1 LRDLFSTSTKMSKPV
16 IITRPLAQAT
26 LLASKVSAFGRDAI
40 LFPLFEISPLP
51 DQGALKAT
59 LAQLSSYALVAFV
72 GPNAINAVFSHMRDW
87 PSEVA
92 IAIMGEG
99 SRVALAQHGV
109 TDANATIFRP
119 NNTQRTD
126 SETLLEVLDLKAL
139 RGREALIVRGETGRE
154 LLGDALRLGGIL
166 VSQVAAYRRTAP
178 VLDEAGR
185 LQLRQLLETQ
195 NDWIVTSSEA
205 LRNLIQ
211 MVTSVAGDEGV
222 AKLQRQRF
230 VVSHARI
237 AESAENLG
245 FLNVVSAGS
254 GDELL
259 LAAIQS

>member
-1 LRDLFSTSTKMSKPV
+1 MSKPV